1 MTTATITGFEINGVI
16 DTNIGVLQNMNNIA
30 SAAGSW
36 VTFDV
41 NQGKWAVII
50 NQAGSS
56 TSSFTDSN
64 IIGSV
69 NISSTGL
76 VELYNNVEIEFPNSD
91 ILDQKDYIKFE
102 IPDGDRYPNELDNE
116 LQIQTDLINNA
127 PQADL
132 IASRELKQSR
142 VDKVIE
148 FRTDYTKMGLKAGDL
163 IDITLS
169 QYAWTSKVFRITRI
183 QEEDTD
189 DGQIVIS
196 ITALEYDAN
205 VYSTSGLTRTTRSVG
220 NEIVAKKN
228 NTATT
233 SSDNQASLPL
243 DLSNVAK
250 ALGLLLVFNSAT
262 GRYELS
268 QGGPQV
274 TIDATAAVITWTFT
288 DGVDLDIRCRMY
300 SPYLGQGT
308 IDEYLGWTGDP
319 VATNSTAVWPPSP
332 ATPVL
337 IWGGDNTGVGQEQ
350 VYINLA
356 VLRAAYPGQRYFIV
370 ECRGNWYGTP
380 GFNPVKLDC
389 NLYEGGTLVSTP
401 ISANLFALSVSGYTR
416 GRATQGVSVY
426 VDSNTTNPS
435 ALGDL
440 MGFLVFDAQQT
451 TAQFVNDLTGFV

>member
-50 NQAGSS
+50 NQTGSR

-69 NISSTGL
+69 NVSSTGL

-91 ILDQKDYIKFE
+91 ILDQKDYVKFE

-116 LQIQTDLINNA
+116 LQIQSDLINNA

-183 QEEDTD
+183 EEEDTD

-196 ITALEYDAN
+196 ITALEYDAD
-205 VYSTSGLTRTTRSVG
+205 VYSTSGLSRTTRSVG
-220 NEIVAKKN
+220 NEITAKKN
-228 NTATT
+228 NTAVTSADTGKTTNDLSDSLTDPANLALAVSLMGALAPNGSSGRSSIGLTPQVSAFQTGLLTFGTFINVNSSDSDFVSIAWQAGEAYNLGYSATLPYAGTYKLDYFVNFGATT
-233 SSDNQASLPL
+233 STLSGGVFILPNTMRKRIQIYFSKNGSFQAPSSGVTTIIRGEDCFA
-243 DLSNVAK
+243 DLTASAFFTGAAGDVINFWILIRHD
-250 ALGLLLVFNSAT
+250 LGTTS
-262 GRYELS
+262 
-268 QGGPQV
+268 
-274 TIDATAAVITWTFT
+274 II
-288 DGVDLDIRCRMY
+288 
-300 SPYLGQGT
+300 PYNG
-308 IDEYLGWTGDP
+308 
-319 VATNSTAVWPPSP
+319 
-332 ATPVL
+332 
-337 IWGGDNTGVGQEQ
+337 
-350 VYINLA
+350 
-356 VLRAAYPGQRYFIV
+356 
-370 ECRGNWYGTP
+370 
-380 GFNPVKLDC
+380 
-389 NLYEGGTLVSTP
+389 NLYPASNWPGNEPVCVGIVT
-401 ISANLFALSVSGYTR
+401 ANLFC
-416 GRATQGVSVY
+416 QG
-426 VDSNTTNPS
+426 T
-435 ALGDL
+435 
-440 MGFLVFDAQQT
+440 
-451 TAQFVNDLTGFV
+451 